1 MQGDRGRIYFWSK
14 LRHADLNSKEWVL
27 GKRSLSLADPRVNTG
42 SVFITCNYIGPEI
55 ENPIPLEGICIESC
69 NVVISWYGRSQSIAR
84 IMSRNE
90 SCYETRKRRWECKD
104 WKYYCCGSNRFF
116 PRNGRLRRFLGKTF
130 LSRKGPSFP
139 SRATDHPSLN
149 PLEEAGRRGSYRS
162 HQKVHTCTC
171 VSVTRVPLSPV
182 VRVVD
187 NVRPAVLCH

>member
-69 NVVISWYGRSQSIAR
+69 NVVISVRSIAR

-90 SCYETRKRRWECKD
+90 SCYETRKRRWEICKD

-116 PRNGRLRRFLGKTF
+116 PRNGRTTI
-130 LSRKGPSFP
+130 SR
-139 SRATDHPSLN
+139 
-149 PLEEAGRRGSYRS
+149 
-162 HQKVHTCTC
+162 
-171 VSVTRVPLSPV
+171 
-182 VRVVD
+182 
-187 NVRPAVLCH
+187 